1 MLLLSYD
8 TTLYHIFFLLLFLYY
23 FLRGIVLERID
34 KIIDNEDYEFEESL
48 KETKKF
54 F

>member
-1 MLLLSYD
+1 MPLLSYD
-8 TTLYHIFFLLLFLYY
+8 ITLYHIFFLLLFLNY

-34 KIIDNEDYEFEESL
+34 KIFDNEDYAFGESL